1 VKKPNKPTK
10 QKRTTTT
17 TTITL
22 ERSIPTPTPTSQDLQ
37 RVHNTLLARH
47 AVLHSAMESFNLLRP
62 GDRASRIPLL
72 RTCYDAVREA
82 LTDATGTANHAKETL
97 SRADLAEL
105 HRTVAT
111 LTRAL
116 PEYQRQIDR
125 YQ

>member
-1 VKKPNKPTK
+1 VKKTK
-10 QKRTTTT
+10 SQKKQ
-17 TTITL
+17 
-22 ERSIPTPTPTSQDLQ
+22 STPIEPALAWDLPLTPDEHRRAVLKA
-37 RVHNTLLARH
+37 HNGLLARH
-47 AVLHSAMESFNLLRP
+47 AILHSAMESFHLLRRE
-62 GDRASRIPLL
+62 DRANRIPLL
-72 RTCYDAVREA
+72 RTCCDAVRAA

-105 HRTVAT
+105 HRTIAT

>member
-1 VKKPNKPTK
+1 MKKTKSAKKPTMP
-10 QKRTTTT
+10 
-17 TTITL
+17 IEPAL
-22 ERSIPTPTPTSQDLQ
+22 VWDLPLTAQ
-37 RVHNTLLARH
+37 EHRRAVVTVHNTLLARH

-105 HRTVAT
+105 QRTIAT